1 MSRQRARELA
11 FRTLFQSERGAEP
24 LLEVWRNVRIE
35 VAEEAA
41 ESPEDAVYGG
51 ALGFDDLAFAEGL
64 LQAFAEHRE
73 ELDARLAAA
82 ITGWSFGQMAQT
94 DLNVLRI
101 ASTEMSYGSEPP
113 EVAIEMAVRLAKK
126 FGGDESGRFVNG
138 VLAKLIRADEAR
150 AGTDAPVP
158 DATGG
163 PAADRG
169 AAAQGAIDQSA
180 EAGDDGSA

>member
-35 VAEEAA
+35 VAEEEA
-41 ESPEDAVYGG
+41 EAPEDAVYGG
-51 ALGFDDLAFAEGL
+51 ALGFDDLTFAEGL
-64 LQAFAEHRE
+64 LQAFAEHRD

-138 VLAKLIRADEAR
+138 VLAKLIREDEAR
-150 AGTDAPVP
+150 AAAEAAPVRDAVGCPETDA
-158 DATGG
+158 G
-163 PAADRG
+163 PATADGADHKRG
-169 AAAQGAIDQSA
+169 SG
-180 EAGDDGSA
+180 G

>member
-24 LLEVWRNVRIE
+24 LLEVWRNVRVE
-35 VAEEAA
+35 LAEEAA

-51 ALGFDDLAFAEGL
+51 ALGLEDLAFAEGL
-64 LQAFAEHRE
+64 LQAFDEHRE
-73 ELDARLAAA
+73 ELDARLATA

-101 ASTEMSYGSEPP
+101 ASAEMRYGSEAP

-138 VLAKLIRADEAR
+138 VLAKLIRDGEGR
-150 AGTDAPVP
+150 I
-158 DATGG
+158 
-163 PAADRG
+163 PAAV
-169 AAAQGAIDQSA
+169 SA
-180 EAGDDGSA
+180 EAGDDGGA